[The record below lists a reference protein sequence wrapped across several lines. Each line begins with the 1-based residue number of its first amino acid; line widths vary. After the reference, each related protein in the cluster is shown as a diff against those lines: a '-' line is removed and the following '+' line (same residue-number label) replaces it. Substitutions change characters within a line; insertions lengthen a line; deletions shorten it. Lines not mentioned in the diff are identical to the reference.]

1 MAQNVPWCT
10 VLGGV
15 VAFFFLKNKKTTI
28 ADLVQGPSVKTM
40 DSCVSQGRHLDQE
53 LLVESTP
60 VLEGRCF

>member
-1 MAQNVPWCT
+1 MNGPEHSLVHS
-10 VLGGV
+10 
-15 VAFFFLKNKKTTI
+15 
-28 ADLVQGPSVKTM
+28 ADLVQGPSVKAM

>member
-1 MAQNVPWCT
+1 MDGPERSLVHSAWWS
-10 VLGGV
+10 
-15 VAFFFLKNKKTTI
+15 I
-28 ADLVQGPSVKTM
+28 ADLVQGPSVKAM

>member
-15 VAFFFLKNKKTTI
+15 VA
-28 ADLVQGPSVKTM
+28 DLVQGPSVKAM